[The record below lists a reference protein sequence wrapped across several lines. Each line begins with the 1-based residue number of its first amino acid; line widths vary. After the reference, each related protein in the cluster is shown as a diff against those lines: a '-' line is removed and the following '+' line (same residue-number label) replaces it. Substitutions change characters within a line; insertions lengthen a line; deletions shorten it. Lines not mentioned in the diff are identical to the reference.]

1 MCAVGQENIVSERRL
16 GQLPGPSFEEKRT
29 SNCATCSAD
38 NLRPPPQDSWRIP
51 MGINTQEAHAS
62 HLPLGPIWVLGHVLY
77 QLAIVAT
84 RCNIHVRSTAADP
97 EEA

>member
-1 MCAVGQENIVSERRL
+1 
-16 GQLPGPSFEEKRT
+16 
-29 SNCATCSAD
+29 
-38 NLRPPPQDSWRIP
+38 
-51 MGINTQEAHAS
+51 MGINTQGAHAS

-84 RCNIHVRSTAADP
+84 RCNIHVQSTAADP